1 MGKQTGAHR
10 IRRGRVVVAG
20 SVALAAVGA
29 PLLAS
34 QLTASAA
41 TTDITAAIRA
51 GQDVTLTGDAVV
63 NLPTGTTT
71 YNGVISGAGTLTV
84 NAPGGSGTLVLTKDS
99 DFTLPASRRHQT
111 VTTTRSAH
119 PVTTVTDP
127 DQPAVI
133 VSRGATLQ
141 YSSGGSTGI
150 IGHYPYG
157 TPGYALNEDNIRVDG
172 TLVLQTVN
180 RNYNLG
186 TISGSGLVIQPRFT
200 WGTLDLAG
208 THPFSGVI
216 YNGTGMALAKPWY
229 PLALPNAKAI
239 VNEGSAIVG
248 TPYDYTLRLRQD
260 FYEDH
265 YGNDINFHT
274 ARGGLVVVSG
284 VYSYAD
290 QGVPNNPSL
299 SDPSLNLSTSVG
311 NANTRGV
318 NIEGAH
324 VQWGD
329 GTTSRFFLP
338 ATPAN
343 SYINIHNNGTLAFD
357 YDGPVTLD
365 TPISGGV
372 YHNSLSTPA
381 YSDISLIAHPGN
393 AVTFATP
400 MNYHGTTAIGAG
412 ATLTLGTGAAGGD
425 SSLLTGTAADSI
437 DDRGTLVVRNTAKA
451 VSLSR
456 ISGSGSLVQ
465 AGSGTTTLTGATS
478 YTGSTTVS
486 AGTLAVTGGSLA
498 TGSGVALTRPGA
510 VLDLRKAGDQTVHS
524 LSGVQGSTI
533 LLGDNTLTVD
543 TSTST
548 VFSGRIVGGTLN
560 KTGSGSLTLTDK
572 AVPAGHGWTTGTAA
586 QATADAHPSASTGAT
601 AAATGATPTGST
613 AAAAAASA
621 SPAQVAGASGDLA
634 QTGSS
639 VPTLGLAGA
648 TAALLAT
655 GATLLLRNRRRSA
668 VGAGGGHRRRTGRRR

>member
-1 MGKQTGAHR
+1 MSKQTGAHR

-34 QLTASAA
+34 QLQASAD

-51 GQDVTLTGDAVV
+51 GQNVTLTGDAVV
-63 NLPTGTTT
+63 NLPAGTTT
-71 YNGVISGAGTLTV
+71 YNGVISGIGTLTV
-84 NAPGGSGTLVLTKDS
+84 NAPAGSGTLVLTKDS

-111 VTTTRSAH
+111 VTTTKAAH

-127 DQPAVI
+127 DEPAVI

-141 YSSGGSTGI
+141 YSSTGSTGI

-172 TLVLQTVN
+172 TLVLQTAN

-229 PLALPNAKAI
+229 PLSLPDAKAV
-239 VNEGSAIVG
+239 VNEGSAIIG
-248 TPYDYTLRLRQD
+248 TPYDYTLRLRQN

-299 SDPSLNLSTSVG
+299 SDPALNRSTSVG

-329 GTTSRFFLP
+329 GTSSRFFLP

-343 SYINIHNNGTLAFD
+343 SYINIHRNGTLAFD
-357 YDGPVTLD
+357 YNGPVTLD

-372 YHNSLSTPA
+372 YHTSLSTPA
-381 YSDISLIAHPGN
+381 YSDVSLVAQPGN

-400 MNYHGTTAIGAG
+400 MNYHGTTTIGAG
-412 ATLTLGTGAAGGD
+412 ATLTLGTGATSGD
-425 SSLLTGTAADSI
+425 SALLTGTAMDTV
-437 DDRGTLVVRNTAKA
+437 DDQGTLVVRNAGRA

-456 ISGSGSLVQ
+456 ISGPGSLVQ
-465 AGSGTTTLTGATS
+465 AGSATTTLTGPIS
-478 YTGSTTVS
+478 YTGGTTVS
-486 AGTLAVTGGSLA
+486 AGALAVTGGSLA
-498 TGSGVALTRPGA
+498 TSSGVDLTRPGA
-510 VLDLRKAGDQTVHS
+510 VLDLRKAGNQTVRS

-533 LLGDNTLTVD
+533 LLGSNTLTVD
-543 TSTST
+543 TAEST

-560 KTGSGSLTLTDK
+560 KTGTGSLTLTNK
-572 AVPAGHGWTTGTAA
+572 ATPAGHGWTTGTAP
-586 QATADAHPSASTGAT
+586 QATAGAHPTANAAASTVAT
-601 AAATGATPTGST
+601 
-613 AAAAAASA
+613 AAAASA
-621 SPAQVAGASGDLA
+621 GSPAATASGDLA

-639 VPTLGLAGA
+639 MPTLGMAGA

-655 GATLLLRNRRRSA
+655 GATLLVRNRRRSPA
-668 VGAGGGHRRRTGRRR
+668 GAGTGGGHRRRKGRQR

>member
-34 QLTASAA
+34 QLQASAA

-51 GQDVTLTGDAVV
+51 GQNVTLTGDAVV

-71 YNGVISGAGTLTV
+71 YNGVISGTGTLTV
-84 NAPGGSGTLVLTKDS
+84 NAPSGSGTLVLTKDS

-111 VTTTRSAH
+111 VTTTKSAH

-127 DQPAVI
+127 DEPAVI

-141 YSSGGSTGI
+141 YSSNGSTGI

-229 PLALPNAKAI
+229 PLSLPHARAI
-239 VNEGSAIVG
+239 VNEGSAIIG
-248 TPYDYTLRLRQD
+248 TPYDYTLRLRQN
-260 FYEDH
+260 FYEDR

-299 SDPSLNLSTSVG
+299 SDPALNRSTSAG

-329 GTTSRFFLP
+329 GTTSGFFLP

-343 SYINIHNNGTLAFD
+343 SYINIHDNGTLAFD
-357 YDGPVTLD
+357 YNGPVTLD
-365 TPISGGV
+365 TPISGGI

-381 YSDISLIAHPGN
+381 YSDISLVAHPGN

-400 MNYHGTTAIGAG
+400 MNYHGTTTIGAG

-425 SSLLTGTAADSI
+425 SGLLTGTAADTV
-437 DDRGTLVVRNTAKA
+437 DDRGTLVVRNATKP

-456 ISGSGSLVQ
+456 ISGPGSLVQ
-465 AGSGTTTLTGATS
+465 AGTATTTLTGAIS
-478 YTGSTTVS
+478 YTGGTTVS

-498 TGSGVALTRPGA
+498 AGSGVDLTRPGA
-510 VLDLRKAGDQTVHS
+510 VLDLRKAGNQTIRS

-543 TSTST
+543 TAEST

-572 AVPAGHGWTTGTAA
+572 AVPAGHGWTTGTKVS
-586 QATADAHPSASTGAT
+586 ATAGAHPSASTGAT
-601 AAATGATPTGST
+601 ATAGAVPAGST
-613 AAAAAASA
+613 AAASAAPAAA
-621 SPAQVAGASGDLA
+621 ASGDLA

-655 GATLLLRNRRRSA
+655 GATLLVRNRRRSA
-668 VGAGGGHRRRTGRRR
+668 AAGAGGGAHRRRTGRQR

>member
-71 YNGVISGAGTLTV
+71 YNGVISGTGTLTV

-299 SDPSLNLSTSVG
+299 SNPSLNLSTSVG

-400 MNYHGTTAIGAG
+400 MNYHGTTTIGAG

-456 ISGSGSLVQ
+456 ISGSGSLLQ

-543 TSTST
+543 TSAST

-572 AVPAGHGWTTGTAA
+572 AVPAGHGWTTGTAE

-601 AAATGATPTGST
+601 AAATGATSTGST

-668 VGAGGGHRRRTGRRR
+668 AGAGGGHRRRTGRRR

>member
-1 MGKQTGAHR
+1 MSKQTWTHR

-34 QLTASAA
+34 QLQASAA

-51 GQDVTLTGDAVV
+51 GRNVTLTGDAVV

-71 YNGVISGAGTLTV
+71 YGGVISGTGTLTV

-99 DFTLPASRRHQT
+99 DFTLPPSRRHQT
-111 VTTTRSAH
+111 VTTAGAH
-119 PVTTVTDP
+119 PMTTVADP
-127 DQPAVI
+127 DDPAVT

-141 YSSGGSTGI
+141 YGSTGSTGI

-172 TLVLQTVN
+172 TLVLKTVN

-186 TISGSGLVIQPRFT
+186 TISGSGLVVQPRFT

-208 THPFSGVI
+208 THPFSGVL
-216 YNGTGMALAKPWY
+216 YNGTGTAFAKPWY
-229 PLALPNAKAI
+229 PLSLPNAKAI

-248 TPYDYTLRLRQD
+248 TPYDYTLRLRQN
-260 FYEDH
+260 FYEDQ

-274 ARGGLVVVSG
+274 AAGGSVVVSG

-290 QGVPNNPSL
+290 QGVPGNPSL
-299 SDPSLNLSTSVG
+299 SDPALNLSTSVG
-311 NANTRGV
+311 NRNTRGV

-329 GTTSRFFLP
+329 GSTSRFFLP

-343 SYINIHNNGTLAFD
+343 SYINIHDNGTLDFD
-357 YDGPVTLD
+357 YNGPVTLD
-365 TPISGGV
+365 TPISGGI

-381 YSDISLIAHPGN
+381 YGDIGLVAHPGN

-400 MNYHGTTAIGAG
+400 MNYHGTTTIGTG

-425 SSLLTGTAADSI
+425 SALLTGTAADTV
-437 DDRGTLVVRNTAKA
+437 DDRGTLVVRNTAEA

-456 ISGSGSLVQ
+456 ISGPGSLVQ
-465 AGSGTTTLTGATS
+465 AGSAATALTGHTS
-478 YTGSTTVS
+478 YTGATVVS
-486 AGTLAVTGGSLA
+486 AGTLKVTGGSLA
-498 TGSGVALTRPGA
+498 TSSGIDLTRPGA
-510 VLDLRKAGDQTVHS
+510 VLDLRNAGDQTIRS
-524 LSGVQGSTI
+524 LSGVQGSTV
-533 LLGDNTLTVD
+533 LLGANTLTVD
-543 TSTST
+543 TTSST
-548 VFSGRIVGGTLN
+548 VFSGRIVGGTLD

-572 AVPAGHGWTTGTAA
+572 AVPAGHGWTTGP
-586 QATADAHPSASTGAT
+586 ATRAT
-601 AAATGATPTGST
+601 AAAHPAAGTSKPGGPAT
-613 AAAAAASA
+613 AAGGAAATNPSA
-621 SPAQVAGASGDLA
+621 APTTAAASGDLA

-639 VPTLGLAGA
+639 LPALGTAGA

-655 GATLLLRNRRRSA
+655 GAALLLRNRRRSA
-668 VGAGGGHRRRTGRRR
+668 ARAGGGHRRVTGRQR

>member
-1 MGKQTGAHR
+1 MSKQTGAHR

-34 QLTASAA
+34 QLQASAA

-51 GQDVTLTGDAVV
+51 GQNVTLTGDAVV
-63 NLPTGTTT
+63 NLPAGTTT
-71 YNGVISGAGTLTV
+71 YNGVISGIGTLTV
-84 NAPGGSGTLVLTKDS
+84 NAPAGSGTLVLTKDS

-111 VTTTRSAH
+111 VTTTKAAH

-127 DQPAVI
+127 DEPAVI

-141 YSSGGSTGI
+141 YSSTGSTGI

-172 TLVLQTVN
+172 TLVLQTAN

-229 PLALPNAKAI
+229 PLSLPDAKAV
-239 VNEGSAIVG
+239 VNEGSAIIG
-248 TPYDYTLRLRQD
+248 TPYDYTLRLRQN

-299 SDPSLNLSTSVG
+299 SDPALNRSTSVG

-329 GTTSRFFLP
+329 GTSSRFFLP

-343 SYINIHNNGTLAFD
+343 SYINIHRNGTLAFD
-357 YDGPVTLD
+357 YNGPVTLD

-381 YSDISLIAHPGN
+381 YSDVSLVAQPGN

-400 MNYHGTTAIGAG
+400 MNYQGTTTIGAG
-412 ATLTLGTGAAGGD
+412 ATLTLGTGAASGD
-425 SSLLTGTAADSI
+425 SALLTGTATDTV
-437 DDRGTLVVRNTAKA
+437 DDRGTLVVRNAGRA

-456 ISGSGSLVQ
+456 ISGPGSLVQ
-465 AGSGTTTLTGATS
+465 AGSATTTLTGPIS
-478 YTGSTTVS
+478 YTGGTTVS

-498 TGSGVALTRPGA
+498 TSSGVDLTRPGA
-510 VLDLRKAGDQTVHS
+510 VLDLRKAGNQTVRS
-524 LSGVQGSTI
+524 LSGIQGSTI
-533 LLGDNTLTVD
+533 LLGSNTLTVD
-543 TSTST
+543 TAEST

-560 KTGSGSLTLTDK
+560 KTGTGSLTLTNK
-572 AVPAGHGWTTGTAA
+572 ATPAGHGWTTGTAP
-586 QATADAHPSASTGAT
+586 QATAGAHPTANAAASTGAT
-601 AAATGATPTGST
+601 AGAT
-613 AAAAAASA
+613 AAASA
-621 SPAQVAGASGDLA
+621 GSPAATASGDLA

-639 VPTLGLAGA
+639 MPTLGMAGA

-655 GATLLLRNRRRSA
+655 GATLLVRNRRRSPA
-668 VGAGGGHRRRTGRRR
+668 GAGTGGGHRRRKGRQR

>member
-1 MGKQTGAHR
+1 MSKQTGAHR
-10 IRRGRVVVAG
+10 IRRGRVLVAG

-34 QLTASAA
+34 QLQASAA

-51 GQDVTLTGDAVV
+51 GQNVTLTGDVVV
-63 NLPTGTTT
+63 NLPPGTTT
-71 YNGVISGAGTLTV
+71 YNGVISGTGTLTV
-84 NAPGGSGTLVLTKDS
+84 NAPAGSGTLILTKDS

-111 VTTTRSAH
+111 VTTTKAAH

-127 DQPAVI
+127 DEPTVI

-141 YSSGGSTGI
+141 YSSTGSTGI

-186 TISGSGLVIQPRFT
+186 TISGSGLILQPRFT

-229 PLALPNAKAI
+229 PLSLPDAKAV
-239 VNEGSAIVG
+239 VNEGSAIIG

-260 FYEDH
+260 FYEDR

-284 VYSYAD
+284 IYSYAD

-299 SDPSLNLSTSVG
+299 SDPALNRSTSVG

-329 GTTSRFFLP
+329 GTSNRFFLP

-343 SYINIHNNGTLAFD
+343 SYINIHRNGTLAFD
-357 YDGPVTLD
+357 YNGPVTLD

-381 YSDISLIAHPGN
+381 YSDVSLVAQPGN

-400 MNYHGTTAIGAG
+400 MNYHGTTSIGAG
-412 ATLTLGTGAAGGD
+412 ATLTLGTGATGGD
-425 SSLLTGTAADSI
+425 SALLTGTATDTV

-456 ISGSGSLVQ
+456 ISGPGSLVQ
-465 AGSGTTTLTGATS
+465 AGSATTTLTGPIS
-478 YTGSTTVS
+478 YTGGTSVS
-486 AGTLAVTGGSLA
+486 AGTLSVAGGSLA
-498 TGSGVALTRPGA
+498 TSSGVDLTRPGA
-510 VLDLRKAGDQTVHS
+510 VLDLRKAGNQTVRS

-533 LLGDNTLTVD
+533 LLGSNTLTVD
-543 TSTST
+543 TAEST

-560 KTGSGSLTLTDK
+560 KTGTGSLTLTDK
-572 AVPAGHGWTTGTAA
+572 ATPAGHGWTTGAA
-586 QATADAHPSASTGAT
+586 PQATTGVHPTASGAVATPGATAGAT
-601 AAATGATPTGST
+601 AAATPTGSPS
-613 AAAAAASA
+613 AAT
-621 SPAQVAGASGDLA
+621 ASGDLA

-639 VPTLGLAGA
+639 MPTLGMAGA
-648 TAALLAT
+648 TAALLAS
-655 GATLLLRNRRRSA
+655 GAGLLVRNRRRSPA
-668 VGAGGGHRRRTGRRR
+668 GAGTGGGHRRRKTRQR

>member
-1 MGKQTGAHR
+1 MSKQTGAHR

-34 QLTASAA
+34 QLQASAA

-51 GQDVTLTGDAVV
+51 GQNVTLTGDAVV
-63 NLPTGTTT
+63 NLPAGTTT
-71 YNGVISGAGTLTV
+71 YNGVISGTGTLTV
-84 NAPGGSGTLVLTKDS
+84 NAPTGSGTLVLTKDS

-111 VTTTRSAH
+111 VTTTKAAH

-127 DQPAVI
+127 DEPAVI

-141 YSSGGSTGI
+141 YSGTGSTGI

-186 TISGSGLVIQPRFT
+186 TISGSGLILQPRFT
-200 WGTLDLAG
+200 WGSLDLAG

-229 PLALPNAKAI
+229 PLSLPDAKAV
-239 VNEGSAIVG
+239 VNEGSAIIG
-248 TPYDYTLRLRQD
+248 TPYDYTLRLRQN

-274 ARGGLVVVSG
+274 ARGGLVIVSG

-290 QGVPNNPSL
+290 QGVPSNPSL
-299 SDPSLNLSTSVG
+299 SDPALNRSTSVG

-329 GTTSRFFLP
+329 GTSSRFFLP

-343 SYINIHNNGTLAFD
+343 SYINIHRNGTLAFD
-357 YDGPVTLD
+357 YNGPVTLD

-381 YSDISLIAHPGN
+381 YSDVSLVAQPGN

-400 MNYHGTTAIGAG
+400 MNYHGTTTIGAG
-412 ATLTLGTGAAGGD
+412 ATLTLGTGAASGD
-425 SSLLTGTAADSI
+425 SALLTGTASDTV
-437 DDRGTLVVRNTAKA
+437 DDRGTLVVRNAGRA

-456 ISGSGSLVQ
+456 ISGPGSLVQ
-465 AGSGTTTLTGATS
+465 AGSATTTLTGPIS
-478 YTGSTTVS
+478 YTGGTTVS
-486 AGTLAVTGGSLA
+486 AGTLTVAGGSLA
-498 TGSGVALTRPGA
+498 TSSGVDLTRPGA
-510 VLDLRKAGDQTVHS
+510 VLDLRKAGDQTVRS

-533 LLGDNTLTVD
+533 LLGSNTLTVD
-543 TSTST
+543 TAEST

-560 KTGSGSLTLTDK
+560 KTGTGSLTLTDK
-572 AVPAGHGWTTGTAA
+572 ATPAGHGWTTGTAP
-586 QATADAHPSASTGAT
+586 QATAGAHPTASASPSTGAT
-601 AAATGATPTGST
+601 AAAT
-613 AAAAAASA
+613 SA
-621 SPAQVAGASGDLA
+621 GSPAATASGALA

-639 VPTLGLAGA
+639 MPTLGMAGA

-655 GATLLLRNRRRSA
+655 GATLLVRNRRRSA
-668 VGAGGGHRRRTGRRR
+668 AETGTGAGTGGGHRRRKGRQR

>member
-1 MGKQTGAHR
+1 MSKQTGAHR
-10 IRRGRVVVAG
+10 IRRGRIVVAG

-34 QLTASAA
+34 QLQASAA

-51 GQDVTLTGDAVV
+51 GQNVTLTGDAVV
-63 NLPTGTTT
+63 NLPAGTIT
-71 YNGVISGAGTLTV
+71 YNGVISGTGTLTV
-84 NAPGGSGTLVLTKDS
+84 NAPSGSGTLVLTKDS

-111 VTTTRSAH
+111 VTTTKAAH
-119 PVTTVTDP
+119 PVTTVADP
-127 DQPAVI
+127 DEPAVI

-141 YSSGGSTGI
+141 YSSTGSTGI

-229 PLALPNAKAI
+229 PLSLPNARAV
-239 VNEGSAIVG
+239 VNEGSAIIG

-265 YGNDINFHT
+265 YGNDINFHS

-290 QGVPNNPSL
+290 QGVPDNPSL
-299 SDPSLNLSTSVG
+299 SDPSLNRSTSVG
-311 NANTRGV
+311 KANTRGV

-329 GTTSRFFLP
+329 GTSSRFFLP

-357 YDGPVTLD
+357 YNGPVTLD

-381 YSDISLIAHPGN
+381 YSNISLVAQPGN

-400 MNYHGTTAIGAG
+400 MNYHGTTSIGAG
-412 ATLTLGTGAAGGD
+412 ATLTLGTGTTGGD
-425 SSLLTGTAADSI
+425 SGLLTGTATDTV
-437 DDRGTLVVRNTAKA
+437 DDQGTLVVRNAVKA
-451 VSLSR
+451 LSLSG
-456 ISGSGSLVQ
+456 ISGPGSLVQ
-465 AGSGTTTLTGATS
+465 AGSATTTLTGRNS
-478 YTGSTTVS
+478 YTGGTTIS
-486 AGTLAVTGGSLA
+486 AGTLAVTNGSLA
-498 TGSGVALTRPGA
+498 TSSGVELTRPGA
-510 VLDLRKAGDQTVHS
+510 VLDLRNAGNQTIRS

-533 LLGDNTLTVD
+533 LLGANTLTVD
-543 TSTST
+543 TTRST

-560 KTGSGSLTLTDK
+560 KTGTGSLTLTDK
-572 AVPAGHGWTTGTAA
+572 ATPAGHGWTTGTAA
-586 QATADAHPSASTGAT
+586 QATAGAHPTASASAGAT
-601 AAATGATPTGST
+601 AGAASAGS
-613 AAAAAASA
+613 AAAAASSA
-621 SPAQVAGASGDLA
+621 SAAPSATASGDLA

-639 VPTLGLAGA
+639 MPTLGMAGA

-655 GATLLLRNRRRSA
+655 GATLLVRNRRRSA
-668 VGAGGGHRRRTGRRR
+668 ASTGTGGGHHRRTGRQR